1 MKYERFTRRDEF
13 GVIALCNACKRKA
26 TEMCYAEDSE
36 GVCCL
41 NEGLERLAELEDD
54 LESGKI
60 IRLPCKVGDTV
71 YFIIKSGNEFV
82 LLEDTCIGFTIA
94 DGEIYIGL
102 ENIPVAANKYYFTR
116 EEAEAKLKE
125 LQNK

>member
-1 MKYERFTRRDEF
+1 MKYKRLTTRSKDGYAHYNCSKKDMKDCELYYNC
-13 GVIALCNACKRKA
+13 GECHKS
-26 TEMCYAEDSE
+26 TEVLY
-36 GVCCL
+36 
-41 NEGLERLAELEDD
+41 RLAEFEDD

-60 IRLPCKVGDTV
+60 VRFPCKVGDTV

-94 DGEIYIGL
+94 DGEIHIGL
-102 ENIPVAANKYYFTR
+102 ENIPVAVNKYYFTR
-116 EEAEAKLKE
+116 KEAEAKLKE